1 MLRIACPH
9 STDPQQAESTN
20 YMYPETAVL
29 KVAIESRVTTE
40 PQPNNCNFQTDY
52 YDYDLSPSKL
62 SLR

>member
-29 KVAIESRVTTE
+29 KVAIESRVAFHRNYRTT
-40 PQPNNCNFQTDY
+40 P
-52 YDYDLSPSKL
+52 
-62 SLR
+62 